1 MPNFVQFAI
10 RSGDLKTWIYYH
22 PQKEIIQTKMFLKW
36 LSINFLQILSRN
48 RFLDQKII
56 NLITIN
62 GIRLELEDGTWGLIR
77 ASSNKPSLVVVI
89 ESPISNQQMHNM
101 FNEIDIVL
109 KQHKEI
115 GEYDQKI

>member
-1 MPNFVQFAI
+1 MGVYCADEHKYEVVKKVTNYFVNCKNK
-10 RSGDLKTWIYYH
+10 GV
-22 PQKEIIQTKMFLKW
+22 
-36 LSINFLQILSRN
+36 

-109 KQHKEI
+109 KRNKEI